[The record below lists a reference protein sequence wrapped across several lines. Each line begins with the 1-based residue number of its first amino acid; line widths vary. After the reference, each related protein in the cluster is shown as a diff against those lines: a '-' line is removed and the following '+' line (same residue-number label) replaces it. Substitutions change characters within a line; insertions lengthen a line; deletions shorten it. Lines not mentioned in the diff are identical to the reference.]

1 MAAPALSLHG
11 VPACAFCAYDWERC
25 SQTFRNHWPALS
37 LCRTVQLSMEAGL
50 RASSGNSSSTLVVRR
65 KVASCMRKGTPSR
78 LWEGGAAESLPTQDC
93 HLPTIIAP
101 PPLFP
106 TDLTPT
112 HRRSRQAPPLLASRS
127 LRLEGSGLVVGD
139 SPKLSVR
146 ARWAWGLRGREG
158 WDY

>member
-106 TDLTPT
+106 TDLHQHTADPG
-112 HRRSRQAPPLLASRS
+112 R
-127 LRLEGSGLVVGD
+127 LRPSWPQD
-139 SPKLSVR
+139 LS
-146 ARWAWGLRGREG
+146 A
-158 WDY
+158 